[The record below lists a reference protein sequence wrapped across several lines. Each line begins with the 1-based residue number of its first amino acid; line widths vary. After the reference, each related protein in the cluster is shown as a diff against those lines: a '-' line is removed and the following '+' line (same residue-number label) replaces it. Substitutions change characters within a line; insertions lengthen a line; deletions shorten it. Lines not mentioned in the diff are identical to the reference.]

1 MKCKQW
7 QTQFFMTLFLIFFHF
22 LQSSDKWG
30 FKEEIKSFD
39 SKTIAV
45 WQRLV
50 KYLLS
55 TKLPGRLPARLPTP
69 SLG

>member
-30 FKEEIKSFD
+30 F
-39 SKTIAV
+39 
-45 WQRLV
+45 
-50 KYLLS
+50 
-55 TKLPGRLPARLPTP
+55 
-69 SLG
+69 